1 MKKLSRPLQIGLIVL
16 SVVLSFSV
24 FFVLSGGL
32 GNVFISKAKPKEFTK
47 AGMTISLT
55 SDFNEKEIASQTAYY
70 ESQKYIV
77 MVLKEEFTIFESVG
91 ISTDISVKEYAEL
104 VIGNNMMATAIEEK
118 DNLTFF
124 KFEKTINGKQ
134 FSYFATVHKSSDAF
148 WLIQF
153 ACESKNA
160 EDSQDLFIEW
170 GQTIKFD

>member
-1 MKKLSRPLQIGLIVL
+1 MKKLSRPMQIGLIVL
-16 SVVLSFSV
+16 SAVLSFSV

-32 GNVFISKAKPKEFTK
+32 DNVFESKAKTKEFTK
-47 AGMTISLT
+47 AGMTLSLT
-55 SDFNEKEIASQTAYY
+55 SDFYEKEMASQTAYY

-77 MVLKEEFTIFESVG
+77 TVLKEEFTIFESIG
-91 ISTDISVKEYAEL
+91 ISTDISVKEYAKL
-104 VIGNNMMATAIEEK
+104 VIDNNMIDSATEEK

-124 KFEKTINGKQ
+124 KYEKTINGKQ

-170 GQTIKFD
+170 AQTIEFN